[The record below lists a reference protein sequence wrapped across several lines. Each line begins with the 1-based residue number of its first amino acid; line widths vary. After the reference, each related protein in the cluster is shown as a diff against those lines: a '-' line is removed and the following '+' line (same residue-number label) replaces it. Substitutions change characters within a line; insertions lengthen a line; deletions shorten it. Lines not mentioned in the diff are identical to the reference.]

1 MYLNQGEAICE
12 EDLETDQWEKYNQV
26 VDAEYDD
33 QELLD
38 AMNLQATPF
47 VPFHPQQAM
56 QQEVDE
62 LEDINYE
69 AYRQFQGYD
78 HDGEQ

>member
-1 MYLNQGEAICE
+1 
-12 EDLETDQWEKYNQV
+12 
-26 VDAEYDD
+26 
-33 QELLD
+33 
-38 AMNLQATPF
+38 MNLQATPF